1 MVGEQ
6 FASVLRDYP
15 SDMTLESLEHDVLR
29 GMQLLW
35 IGWDGFK
42 IVAAGTTELIQ
53 TPAHKICSI
62 TAAFGVNTRLW
73 DKFIPMVDEYARNE
87 GCSRLRV
94 AGREGWKRVLKGFE
108 EPWIVLERKLD

>member
-1 MVGEQ
+1 MVVDR
-6 FASVLRDYP
+6 FADVLKRYP
-15 SDMTLESLEHDVLR
+15 SDMTIESLEHDVMR

-35 IGWDGFK
+35 IGWDGFR
-42 IVAAGTTELIQ
+42 IVAGGTTSLGL

-73 DKFIPMVDEYARNE
+73 DKFIPMVEKYAREE

-108 EPWIVLERKLD
+108 EPWIVLERKLA